1 MTRPT
6 PHHRTGPRG
15 GSQRGA
21 AAVEF
26 VILLPILVVILFAIT
41 SFGLAFSRFVNY
53 ISAAREG
60 ARYAAVHCSPE
71 ATQCTQDLIEERVTD
86 AAVGYPIGPGAPDA
100 DRDCTLDPGL
110 PVMVSW
116 EQEIP
121 IHVPLLPDLSR
132 TVTIEG
138 SFRCE

>member
-1 MTRPT
+1 MTERHAT
-6 PHHRTGPRG
+6 HREQPRG

-26 VILLPILVVILFAIT
+26 VILLPVLVVILFAIT

-53 ISAAREG
+53 IAAAREG

-71 ATQCTQDLIEERVTD
+71 ATQCTQDLIEEKVTQ
-86 AAVGYPIGPGAPDA
+86 AAVGYPVGPGAPDA
-100 DRDCTLDPGL
+100 DRDCTQAPGL

-132 TVTIEG
+132 TVTIKG